1 MADENN
7 KLLSSECAVLGSIL
21 IDPEICGQV
30 FAELNEDDFITA
42 EYKHIFKSSKKL
54 FFSGKQVDAV
64 TICNASG
71 GDEYRPLF
79 MDLMA
84 ITPTSAGWRE
94 YANILKEE
102 SRLHKLKILS
112 EKLSFCSNIAD
123 ASKILS
129 DMQRIPANR
138 SGVKPVTMAQ
148 ALMNFLQSFDE
159 TPKYFKTCITELDNN
174 LDISAGDFIII
185 GGYPSSGKT
194 ALALQI
200 ACNMSYD
207 NKIGIFSLET
217 KDTKIYDRI
226 ISQRTLTDFKALK
239 KRNLDEKDINNIL
252 KQKDE
257 LCKMQIEVF
266 NASGMTVNDII
277 AHTLANNY
285 SIIFID
291 YMQLIIPESGKIPRH
306 EQVAQISRDLHTF
319 AQRHQVTVIALSQ
332 LSRPETKDKAQK
344 APNMSSL
351 RESGQIEQDAD
362 AIILLYLERP
372 DSPYGDRILKLAK
385 NKEGPLCYMKLN
397 FDGWFQSFCEYMDEN
412 TMETKRCIPEQLKL
426 E

>member
-1 MADENN
+1 MADN
-7 KLLSSECAVLGSIL
+7 KLLSAECAVLGSIL
-21 IDPEICGQV
+21 IEPEICGQV
-30 FAELNEDDFITA
+30 FAELHEDDFVTA
-42 EYKHIFKSSKKL
+42 EYKHIFKSARNL

-64 TICNASG
+64 TICSAAG
-71 GDEYRPLF
+71 GDEYRPLL

-84 ITPTSAGWRE
+84 ITPTSAGWKE

-112 EKLSFCSNIAD
+112 AKLNLCSNIAD
-123 ASKILS
+123 ASRILS
-129 DMQRIPANR
+129 DMQRISASR
-138 SGVKPVTMAQ
+138 SGIKPVTMAQ
-148 ALMNFLQSFDE
+148 ALVNFLQSFDK
-159 TPKYFKTCITELDNN
+159 TPKYFRTCITELDNN

-185 GGYPSSGKT
+185 GGYPSAGKT

-207 NKIGIFSLET
+207 DKVGIFSLET

-226 ISQRTLTDFKALK
+226 ISQRTLTDFKSLK

-257 LCKMQIEVF
+257 LCKMQLEVF

-291 YMQLIIPESGKIPRH
+291 YMQLIIPESTKIARH

-332 LSRPETKDKAQK
+332 LSRPETKDKVQK
-344 APNMSSL
+344 APNMASS
-351 RESGQIEQDAD
+351 RESGLIEQDAD
-362 AIILLYLERP
+362 AIMLLYLERP

-385 NKEGPLCYMKLN
+385 NKEGPLCYMKLH

-412 TMETKRCIPEQLKL
+412 TMSTKRCVPEQLKL
-426 E
+426 LE

>member
-1 MADENN
+1 MADN
-7 KLLSSECAVLGSIL
+7 KLLSAECAVLGSIL
-21 IDPEICGQV
+21 IEPEICGQV
-30 FAELNEDDFITA
+30 FAELHEDDFVTA
-42 EYKHIFKSSKKL
+42 EYKHIFKSARNL

-64 TICNASG
+64 TICSAAG
-71 GDEYRPLF
+71 GDDYRPLL

-84 ITPTSAGWRE
+84 ITPTSAGWKE

-112 EKLSFCSNIAD
+112 AKLNLCSNIAD
-123 ASKILS
+123 ASRILS
-129 DMQRIPANR
+129 DMQRISASR
-138 SGVKPVTMAQ
+138 SGIKPVTMAQ

-207 NKIGIFSLET
+207 EKVGIFSLET

-226 ISQRTLTDFKALK
+226 ISQRTLTDFKSLK
-239 KRNLDEKDINNIL
+239 KRNLDEKDIKTIL

-266 NASGMTVNDII
+266 NASGMTVNDIV

-291 YMQLIIPESGKIPRH
+291 YMQLIIPESVKIPRH
-306 EQVAQISRDLHTF
+306 EQVAQISRDLHIF

-332 LSRPETKDKAQK
+332 LSRPETKDKVQK
-344 APNMSSL
+344 APNMASL

-362 AIILLYLERP
+362 AIMLLYLERA

-385 NKEGPLCYMKLN
+385 NKEGPLCYMKLH

-412 TMETKRCIPEQLKL
+412 TMSTKRCVPEQLKL
-426 E
+426 LE